1 MSLNNKFFRAKKMQT
16 QIKDFSTIKVS
27 TKTIIAVSNLNFN
40 LNNLYSYIPISN
52 YNVIPKKRGRK
63 CKTIEEDT
71 NSDLQP
77 GSIICVK
84 DKKNYRGVLIKN
96 KGKKSKNS
104 YFLNSLTVVVVIND
118 KKIVNIKISKNGKF
132 QITGCKKESHY
143 MEGVVYVMRAIQ
155 ESQVI
160 TGEKIYELK
169 EGYGN
174 HPKIIFN
181 VVMNNIDFKLGFP
194 IQREKFDTFINMNTD
209 FVSQFEASV
218 NTGVN
223 IKIKNENIYDDELDQ
238 ITFLDYKQE
247 ETTKVES
254 KEFLKYLDDKQ
265 LKKEMKKE
273 KYHTFLV
280 FSTSAVIYSGSGK
293 DMKDIYKK
301 FFETVLENRSKFE
314 ESSTI
319 S

>member
-1 MSLNNKFFRAKKMQT
+1 MQS
-16 QIKDFSTIKVS
+16 QIKDFSSIKVS

-40 LNNLYSYIPISN
+40 LNNLYTYLPVSN

-63 CKTIEEDT
+63 CKTVEEDL
-71 NSDLQP
+71 NSELSP
-77 GSIICVK
+77 GSIVCIK
-84 DKKNYRGVLIKN
+84 ERKNFRGVLVKN

-118 KKIVNIKISKNGKF
+118 KKIVNVKVSKNGKF
-132 QITGCKKESHY
+132 QITGCKRDSHY
-143 MEGVVYVMRAIQ
+143 IEGIVYIMRAIQ
-155 ESQVI
+155 ESQKI

-169 EGYGN
+169 EGFGEY
-174 HPKIIFN
+174 PKIIFN
-181 VVMNNIDFKLGFP
+181 VVMNNIDFKIGFP

-238 ITFLDYKQE
+238 ITFLDYQKE
-247 ETTKVES
+247 ENSKVEA
-254 KEFLKYLDDKQ
+254 KEFLKYLDEKQ
-265 LKKEMKKE
+265 LKKEMRKE

-293 DMKDIYKK
+293 DMKNVYKK
-301 FFETVLENRSKFE
+301 FFETVLQNRSKFE
-314 ESSTI
+314 ECCSMS
-319 S
+319 